1 MKLSFIYYSKWDK
14 LELVVNHKMRTVS
27 KEFRVRYFVR
37 IPFENGRQS
46 FHFKSIDN
54 ADRGNCYQNIKS

>member
-37 IPFENGRQS
+37 IPFENGRVFGYTS
-46 FHFKSIDN
+46 DVPKD
-54 ADRGNCYQNIKS
+54 